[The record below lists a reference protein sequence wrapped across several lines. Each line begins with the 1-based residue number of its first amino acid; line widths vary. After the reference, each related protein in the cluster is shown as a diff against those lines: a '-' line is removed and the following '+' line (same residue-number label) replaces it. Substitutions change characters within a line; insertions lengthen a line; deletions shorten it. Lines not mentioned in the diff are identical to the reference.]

1 MGAKIWLFFVIS
13 LPLKE
18 CFFIMKKIYILI
30 LKSYAGPLVATFFVS
45 LFVLVMQFLWKYIDD
60 LVGKGLE
67 WYIIAELL
75 FYASSTF
82 VPLALPLAILL
93 SSLMTF
99 GNLGERY
106 ELVAMKASG
115 ISLRKLMKPLIILSV
130 MISLFAFYFSNN
142 VLPVANLKF
151 KSLLYDVRKKRLAVN
166 IKEGLFYNDMDDYV
180 IRVGDKGRDGNS
192 IYRVMIYNHTD
203 RRGNIEVTVADSGR
217 METSPDER
225 FLYFK
230 LYNGYNYREAVEQ
243 KNSRYTH
250 PFQRTYFKEQVQK
263 FDLSSFALTR
273 TNEELFKSNYQMLN
287 IWQLNAALDS
297 LQRSLFNR
305 RKSLSDNFIRNYDFI
320 KLADT
325 SQAAPTEYDSTMIM
339 APDILSGFSKEEQL
353 KVVELALAS
362 ARSLKKMSEYHIN
375 DQRSSES
382 NIIKHK
388 VVWHKKFTL
397 SFACLILFFIGA
409 PLGAIIRKGG
419 LGLPAV
425 VSVLFFI
432 LYHII
437 SMIGEK
443 SALKDAMPVS
453 QGMWLSSIILLPLG
467 LFLTYK
473 ATTDAPI
480 MDMDVWD
487 KAFKWL
493 RLQNLVRRL
502 KKKRSEVS
510 PGGDLSQ

>member
-1 MGAKIWLFFVIS
+1 
-13 LPLKE
+13 
-18 CFFIMKKIYILI
+18 
-30 LKSYAGPLVATFFVS
+30 
-45 LFVLVMQFLWKYIDD
+45 MQFLWKYIDD

-115 ISLRKLMKPLIILSV
+115 ISLRAIMKPLVILSV
-130 MISLFAFYFSNN
+130 IISLFAFYFSNN
-142 VLPVANLKF
+142 ILPVANLKF

-166 IKEGLFYNDMDDYV
+166 IKEGIFYNDMDDYV

-192 IYRVMIYNHTD
+192 IYGVMIYNHSD

-217 METSPDER
+217 METSPDQR
-225 FLYFK
+225 FLYFR
-230 LYNGYNYREAVEQ
+230 LFDGYNYREAVEQ
-243 KNSRYTH
+243 KKSRYSN

-263 FDLSSFALTR
+263 FDLSSFALNR
-273 TNEELFKSNYQMLN
+273 TNEDLFKSNYQMLN
-287 IWQLNAALDS
+287 IWQLNKAIDS
-297 LQRSLFNR
+297 LQNALYS
-305 RKSLSDNFIRNYDFI
+305 RKSHLSDNFISNYKNI
-320 KLADT
+320 NLTDT
-325 SQAAPTEYDSTMIM
+325 THKPDRDSSL
-339 APDILSGFSKEEQL
+339 ILTSDVISGFSKEDQL
-353 KVVELALAS
+353 KTVELALAS
-362 ARSLKKMSEYHIN
+362 ARSLKKMMEYHVN
-375 DQRSSES
+375 DHESSKS
-382 NIIKHK
+382 TILKHK

-432 LYHII
+432 IYHII

-443 SALKDAMPVS
+443 SALQDAMPVAR
-453 QGMWLSSIILLPLG
+453 GMWLSSVILLPLG

-480 MDMDVWD
+480 MDMDVWN
-487 KAFKWL
+487 KRMKWL
-493 RLQNLVRRL
+493 ILKPVFNWL
-502 KKKRSEVS
+502 KKKKT
-510 PGGDLSQ
+510 SQPSNSS